1 MSRKPY
7 PSDLTD
13 EEWALLAPLIPP
25 AQSGGRPRS
34 SDMREVVNAIFYV
47 LRGGIQWRM
56 LPHDFPPYQTVY
68 HYFRTWRGSCLW
80 EEMNGAFGERCR
92 LAEGREA
99 TPSAGI
105 IDSQSVRTTEK
116 GGIGVMTEARR

>member
-80 EEMNGAFGERCR
+80 EEMNGAFRERCR

-116 GGIGVMTEARR
+116 GGLGVMTEARR